1 MGEMITSSSL
11 DGNEILNYRF
21 PMSEVITNFF
31 DKIKS
36 LTKGY
41 GSLEYYF
48 TGFRKAD
55 IEKLVI
61 YI

>member
-1 MGEMITSSSL
+1 
-11 DGNEILNYRF
+11 
-21 PMSEVITNFF
+21 MSEVITDFF

-48 TGFRKAD
+48 VG
-55 IEKLVI
+55 
-61 YI
+61 